1 MKERRK
7 EIENARKR
15 RHQSDSE
22 SEEEQD
28 RKPRKSKKEGIVEK
42 ISLFLELFFFHK
54 SQVYVEVFNI
64 NKLKMCVV

>member
-28 RKPRKSKKEGIVEK
+28 RKPRKSKKEGIVK
-42 ISLFLELFFFHK
+42 KLRVSCLNCFFVNRKTMLKFLTIT
-54 SQVYVEVFNI
+54 S
-64 NKLKMCVV
+64 

>member
-42 ISLFLELFFFHK
+42 IRVLCLNCFYL
-54 SQVYVEVFNI
+54 
-64 NKLKMCVV
+64 